1 MLSATLAQP
10 RRLSTG
16 PLGSGSRRRLL
27 RAGGVRS
34 APAWWAP
41 ANRPPTRSECQ
52 TAGRPAGARLRA
64 PDPHGA
70 PYAPLALA
78 PAGLPQGQR
87 CGLGANVDLHSQ
99 ICEPEAFMV
108 SPSEGVYKIKCSQ
121 FCGRK
126 DEPANQTQA
135 GGTVIRS
142 STVLDGRASCWKR
155 TALVHDSIRTPPM
168 SS

>member
-1 MLSATLAQP
+1 MPSHEEQMKCLAKTMKQDF
-10 RRLSTG
+10 LDE
-16 PLGSGSRRRLL
+16 
-27 RAGGVRS
+27 
-34 APAWWAP
+34 PA
-41 ANRPPTRSECQ
+41 SF
-52 TAGRPAGARLRA
+52 L
-64 PDPHGA
+64 
-70 PYAPLALA
+70 
-78 PAGLPQGQR
+78 
-87 CGLGANVDLHSQ
+87 
-99 ICEPEAFMV
+99 
-108 SPSEGVYKIKCSQ
+108 EGMYKIKCSQ